1 MDTTTFA
8 AAPGRRAINTS
19 TGAGIASRRGLNRPA
34 NAAAAAA
41 IFLITASGVR
51 AAGPA
56 SELRGV
62 VVSAGAPV
70 ESAQVIAHNATQG
83 DLVGE
88 TGPSGEFSITGLP
101 PGHYQV
107 TATRWGYDDARAV
120 EVDIEP
126 GRPAEAKLEMA
137 EQPRQP
143 PAGFLKRLYQ
153 AYQSDMKDTGE
164 GPAPP
169 HRGYPAPESS
179 PPFPFADWP
188 YGGSPVIGAPDT
200 NLPPLM
206 QALYNGPHGD
216 WWRRSRIKIY
226 GWLNG
231 GFNISTS
238 NHGEFANAPAAYYTT
253 PNAFQLDQAT
263 LYIERVPDTVQTQH
277 FDWGFRITNLY
288 GFDYRFTTAEGYF
301 SHQLLGK
308 NQLNGYD
315 PVMVYFDMYFPHVAD
330 GMNIRVGRYISLPDI
345 EAQLAPDNYS
355 YSHSLLYSYDA
366 YTQTGVNATIRLN
379 RRWMFQAGLS
389 AGNDVAP
396 WTKDAKPTFN
406 TCLGYTWGEGG
417 DNLYSCA
424 NSINDGRYAYN
435 NLQAYYTTWYHKI
448 NSSWHA
454 ATEAWYMY
462 ERGVPSIF
470 GAVPTETNANG
481 AWCEPGQQVCFA
493 PEWAVVNY
501 VEKQFSRRTYLT
513 IRNEYFDDIRGQR
526 TGYKT
531 RYTEHM
537 IGVGRWIGD
546 DILIRPELRFEHA
559 YDYPAYD
566 TGTKRTQL
574 VLAMDAIIK
583 F

>member
-1 MDTTTFA
+1 MDN
-8 AAPGRRAINTS
+8 GKRAI
-19 TGAGIASRRGLNRPA
+19 
-34 NAAAAAA
+34 
-41 IFLITASGVR
+41 R
-51 AAGPA
+51 AAVACCFFAVCQGRGGPA
-56 SELRGV
+56 TGELRGV
-62 VVSAGAPV
+62 VRSAGAPV
-70 ESAQVIAHNATQG
+70 DHAQVVAHSDESG
-83 DLVGE
+83 DVVGE
-88 TGPSGEFSITGLP
+88 SEVGGEYSIGNLP
-101 PGHYQV
+101 PGRYQV
-107 TATRWGYDDARAV
+107 TANRWGFEDAAAV
-120 EVDIEP
+120 EVDVEA
-126 GRPAEAKLEMA
+126 GRPAAANLEMTEESRGA
-137 EQPRQP
+137 QG
-143 PAGFLKRLYQ
+143 GFLKRLYQ
-153 AYQSDMKDTGE
+153 AYQNDMKDTGE
-164 GPAPP
+164 GANPP
-169 HRGYPAPESS
+169 RRGYPAPVDS
-179 PPFPFADWP
+179 PPYPFSDWP

-206 QALYNGPHGD
+206 QALWNGPHGD

-231 GFNISTS
+231 GFNLSTS

-315 PVMVYFDMYFPHVAD
+315 PVMMYIDLYFPHVAD
-330 GMNIRVGRYISLPDI
+330 GMNIRVGRYISMPDI

-366 YTQTGVNATIRLN
+366 YTQTGVNATIRLS

-417 DNLYSCA
+417 DNVYTCA

-435 NLQAYYTTWYHKI
+435 NLQAYYTTWYHKL
-448 NSSWHA
+448 NSSWHT
-454 ATEAWYMY
+454 ATEVWYMY
-462 ERGVPSIF
+462 ERDVPSIF
-470 GAVPTETNANG
+470 GTLPTETNANG

-501 VEKQFSRRTYLT
+501 TEKQFSRHNYLT

-526 TGYKT
+526 TGYRT

-537 IGVGRWIGD
+537 IGFGHWIGN
-546 DILIRPELRFEHA
+546 DILIRPELRFERA
-559 YDYPAYD
+559 YDRPAYD
-566 TGTKRTQL
+566 TGTKQNQL
-574 VLAMDAIIK
+574 IFAMDAIIK